1 MTNREFR
8 ALCME
13 KFDAKSH
20 ELNAR
25 AKKNIEAY
33 RKTGHTLRLLDQNGI
48 PVSGA
53 RIRVIQKTHD
63 FRHGANIFMLDEF
76 REQESNER
84 YRALFAQYFNL
95 ATVPFFWSATEPEAG
110 RLRYDIGS
118 PKLYRRPPAEL
129 CVRYCE
135 ENGIMPKLHCL
146 YYDKLI
152 PDWLP
157 KNSPAEMW
165 KLYEKRFAEIAERYA
180 GRMYEFEVTNEM
192 ISTHGWTSCSVLAH
206 ERDTGIRMWKMAREY
221 FRNETLV
228 INDSYPKDVGMRRY
242 CDPYYLMLKDLISQG
257 ASIDKI
263 GVQNHI
269 FCGVS
274 TGRQEDGLMQ
284 RIEHFDPDIVI
295 RGLEILSEFGRPLEI
310 TEITIPT
317 LGEGEEAEQL
327 QADILRQLYTIWFA
341 TPRMDGAV
349 YWNVADGTAV
359 SVPGWDEN
367 VCRGGLFHRDMS
379 PKLSALMLKHLFEE
393 EWHTEEELVTDAYG
407 CACFRGFFGDYTA
420 ETGNDRFTFGLHRAH
435 PAMTTHRICR
445 QA

>member
-76 REQESNER
+76 QEQESNER

-206 ERDTGIRMWKMAREY
+206 ERDTGIRMW
-221 FRNETLV
+221 NESNV
-228 INDSYPKDVGMRRY
+228 RKN
-242 CDPYYLMLKDLISQG
+242 ISG
-257 ASIDKI
+257 D
-263 GVQNHI
+263 VQNC
-269 FCGVS
+269 FESFYSPELFNDV
-274 TGRQEDGLMQ
+274 
-284 RIEHFDPDIVI
+284 
-295 RGLEILSEFGRPLEI
+295 
-310 TEITIPT
+310 
-317 LGEGEEAEQL
+317 AEYIKR
-327 QADILRQLYTIWFA
+327 ALYVEYI
-341 TPRMDGAV
+341 
-349 YWNVADGTAV
+349 Y
-359 SVPGWDEN
+359 
-367 VCRGGLFHRDMS
+367 
-379 PKLSALMLKHLFEE
+379 
-393 EWHTEEELVTDAYG
+393 
-407 CACFRGFFGDYTA
+407 
-420 ETGNDRFTFGLHRAH
+420 
-435 PAMTTHRICR
+435 
-445 QA
+445 